1 MDKTILFTVVW
12 TKEKK
17 YFHNK
22 CQEHLCGNCDFEK
35 HRQLFSHRRCHLFL
49 DNHLVLLRPTK
60 FVSLEGVITVIGY
73 NHYIFIV
80 SNIFNFS
87 FLFSDILIPLY
98 VPTACINNSCLAV
111 ECWRFQNQSTRF
123 SSHHYNS

>member
-1 MDKTILFTVVW
+1 ME
-12 TKEKK
+12 EKK

-60 FVSLEGVITVIGY
+60 FVSLEGVITVI
-73 NHYIFIV
+73 
-80 SNIFNFS
+80 
-87 FLFSDILIPLY
+87 DILIPLY
-98 VPTACINNSCLAV
+98 VPTACINNSCSAV